1 MQSKQITT
9 VSNSDPIYPSKLK
22 QLADPPAQLYVS
34 GASVDSW
41 IHLPKVGI
49 VGSRKVSS
57 YGRIVTERLARE
69 LAGQGVVIIS
79 GLALGVDSIAHQAAL
94 DVGGV
99 TVAVLPGPVETIY
112 PRSHEGLGRRIE
124 TSGGTLVSEY
134 ASIQKEAFKLNF
146 IARNRIVAALSDVLI
161 ITEAAE
167 KSGSLHT
174 AHFALE
180 IGRDIGAVPGNIT
193 SPTSIG
199 CNNLIKTGA
208 TPITSSQDVL
218 NMLHL
223 EISPVAT
230 RIRGANEQEQAILE
244 LLIAGVADGDE
255 LQIKSELPIH
265 IYNQTLTMLEITGKI
280 RSLGA
285 NQWAVR

>member
-9 VSNSDPIYPSKLK
+9 VSNFDPIYPGKLN
-22 QLADPPAQLYVS
+22 QLADPPKQLYMS
-34 GASVDSW
+34 GASVDDW

-49 VGSRKVSS
+49 VGSRKVSN

-94 DVGGV
+94 DVSGV

-124 TSGGTLVSEY
+124 AQGGTLISEY
-134 ASIQKEAFKLNF
+134 AATQKEAFKLNF

-174 AHFALE
+174 ARFALE

-193 SPTSIG
+193 SPTSTG

-218 NMLHL
+218 DMLHL
-223 EISPVAT
+223 KVAT
-230 RIRGANEQEQAILE
+230 SSIRIRGSNEQEQAVLDLLASGITDGEE
-244 LLIAGVADGDE
+244 LHT
-255 LQIKSELPIH
+255 KSELPIH

-285 NQWAVR
+285 NQWTLR